1 MTKGAYRFPHGQ
13 RTEAEKKALSSTMIT
28 SFVLKIEKRKYRQ
41 KKDVKMELINTE
53 TKIDGKNSK
62 IRP

>member
-1 MTKGAYRFPHGQ
+1 MDKELKLR
-13 RTEAEKKALSSTMIT
+13 RKALSSTMIT